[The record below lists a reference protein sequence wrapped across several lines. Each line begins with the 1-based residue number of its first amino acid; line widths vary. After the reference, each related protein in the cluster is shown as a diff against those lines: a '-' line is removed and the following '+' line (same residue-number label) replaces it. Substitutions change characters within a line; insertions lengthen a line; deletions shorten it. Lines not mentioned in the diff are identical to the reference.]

1 MDVRS
6 WGRQLK
12 QVWRTGIFAP
22 GLTLGWCLAILFFAG
37 LRLLGQRPGW
47 HVDLVVLIGGLMI
60 LSAWQLTHLALTL
73 IGRRPAGW
81 QSWQL
86 LWRHKGTWIL
96 VELGLTILA
105 LPLGLGGL
113 SSRLLVRVPL
123 PAGFINYVG
132 LHRRPVGIVVAI
144 IYLLVASGCL
154 LRGPWVFRRLAPQI
168 QHPGTWRQMAT
179 ALLVSAGLLAVW
191 WGLAEGLVALNWWG
205 DAHLSPG
212 PAKLLAAGSL
222 LLIFLGFVVAVI
234 LAAITLVWSWC
245 GQPTVSRPVPR
256 HQGWW
261 LMGVLVVAGACVSGQ
276 ALLSPP
282 QFAPMV
288 AISHRGVDHGVGV
301 QNTLGALRHVS
312 RQHPAYVEMDLHETR
327 DHQWVVLHDENL
339 AVLARRNVTP
349 HQLTLAQ
356 LEQLTVHENG
366 YHDRLVGWATYLKVA
381 ERLRQPLLVE
391 IKTTPQDSPN
401 AIHQFARQYG
411 TRLRRDGSAVH
422 SLDYRVVTQLK
433 QVVPQLRVGY
443 ITPFNWVSPA
453 AVPADFYSFQR
464 ISLSQQF
471 ILAAHQAGAPAWVW
485 TPDSRAAMS
494 RMWALG
500 ADGEITNELSRLQS
514 VMRQSPSENWWAVV
528 QNFIHSYLSI
538 TAE

>member
-1 MDVRS
+1 MRT

-12 QVWRTGIFAP
+12 MAWRAGVLAP
-22 GLTLGWCLAILFFAG
+22 GLAVGWCLAVLLFAG

-47 HVDLVVLIGGLMI
+47 HVDLVVLILLLMA

-86 LWRHKGTWIL
+86 VWRHKGAWLL

-113 SSRLLVRVPL
+113 SSRLLVRLPL
-123 PAGFINYVG
+123 PADFINYVG
-132 LHRRPVGIVVAI
+132 LNRRPVGITVAI
-144 IYLLVASGCL
+144 IYIIVAGVCL

-168 QHPGTWRQMAT
+168 RQPGSWRQMAV
-179 ALLVSAGLLAVW
+179 ALLISAGLMGVW
-191 WGLAEGLVALNWWG
+191 WGLAEGIVALNWWG
-205 DAHLSPG
+205 DARLAAG
-212 PAKLLAAGSL
+212 LAKGLAAGSL

-245 GQPTVSRPVPR
+245 GQPAVSRPIPR
-256 HQGWW
+256 RQGWW
-261 LMGVLVVAGACVSGQ
+261 LVTLLVIAGGCVSAQ
-276 ALLSPP
+276 ALESTP
-282 QFAPMV
+282 QFAAMV

-312 RQHPAYVEMDLHETR
+312 QQRPDYVEMDLHETR

-339 AVLARRNVTP
+339 AVLAQRNATP

-356 LEQLTVHENG
+356 LERLTVHENG
-366 YHDRLVGWATYLKVA
+366 YHDHLVSWPTYLRTA

-391 IKTTPQDSPN
+391 IKTTPQDS
-401 AIHQFARQYG
+401 AGAVRRFAHQYG
-411 TRLRRDGSAVH
+411 ARLRRDGSAVH
-422 SLDYRVVTQLK
+422 SLDYRVVAQLK
-433 QVVPQLRVGY
+433 QTAPQLQVGY

-453 AVPADFYSFQR
+453 SVPADFYSFQR
-464 ISLSQQF
+464 ISVSRQF

-485 TPDSRAAMS
+485 TPDSPAAMI

-500 ADGEITNELSRLQS
+500 ADGEITNELSRLQR
-514 VMRQSPSENWWAVV
+514 VMRQRPGKNWWAVV
-528 QNFIHSYLSI
+528 QNFVFSCV
-538 TAE
+538 